1 MTEPRGLMATRDA
14 MIWAQEFCRIFNGYV
29 IMTDEVSDP
38 GGLKSIDPGTMVG
51 WFANAMAVQE
61 QFDRAQIHT
70 GTWHAFLHF
79 YHQDQANASFH
90 CSTVRYSPITFRL
103 AEFIRSITTPATA
116 LPIPGTLEMVWDDK
130 RINDV
135 WQHQGQYEEDP
146 GR

>member
-1 MTEPRGLMATRDA
+1 MSDTNRGLMATRDA
-14 MIWAQEFCRIFNGYV
+14 MIWAQEFCRIFKGKV
-29 IMTDEVSDP
+29 VTEEESE
-38 GGLKSIDPGTMVG
+38 GIDPGLMVG

-61 QFDRAQIHT
+61 QFDRAHLHI

-79 YHQDQANASFH
+79 YHLDQSNASFH

-103 AEFIRSITTPATA
+103 AEFIQSITTPATA

-130 RINDV
+130 RLNDV
-135 WQHQGQYEEDP
+135 WNHMGQYEEDP